1 MKNENIRC
9 SRHSAPE
16 GVTTNVYNFL
26 LMPDIITIENFS
38 KNYGKVR
45 AVENLSLTI
54 QRGELF
60 GLIGPDGAGKTTTMR
75 TLCTL
80 LPLEDGQMRLA
91 NFDVRRDVASIR
103 AILGYMPQR
112 FSLYPDLS
120 VEQNL
125 MFFADLFGVPAP
137 EKKKRLPQLYH
148 FSKLEPFKNRL
159 AKQLSGGM
167 KQKLALSCTL
177 IHTPTI
183 LILDEP
189 TTGVDPVSR
198 REFWQILQQLRDDG
212 VTILVSTPYMDEAL
226 LCNRVAFM
234 HKGKLLALDDPRL
247 ITKHFSHILYEV
259 ATPAPQLLVPY
270 FKKAV
275 QSQSVQIFGDRLH
288 VSFAAPLAQ
297 EMIARLIK
305 SAPEPISDMRRVEP
319 GIEDTFMELMRKS

>member
-1 MKNENIRC
+1 VSE
-9 SRHSAPE
+9 
-16 GVTTNVYNFL
+16 
-26 LMPDIITIENFS
+26 IITIENFS
-38 KNYGKVR
+38 KSYGKIQ
-45 AVENLSLTI
+45 AVDKLSLAITS
-54 QRGELF
+54 GELF

-80 LPLEDGQMRLA
+80 LPLEEGQMRIA
-91 NFDVRRDVASIR
+91 NFDVGRDIASIR
-103 AILGYMPQR
+103 GILGYMPQR

-125 MFFADLFGVPAP
+125 LFFADLFGVPKS
-137 EKKKRLPQLYH
+137 EKIKRLPQLYH

-177 IHTPTI
+177 IHTPQV

-198 REFWQILQQLRDDG
+198 REFWQILQQLRNDG

-234 HKGKLLALDDPRL
+234 HKGKLLALDDPRRM
-247 ITKHFSHILYEV
+247 TKHFPYALYEV
-259 ATPAPQLLVPY
+259 LTPNPQLLVPY
-270 FKKAV
+270 FRNEKPCK
-275 QSQSVQIFGDRLH
+275 SVQVFGDRLH
-288 VSFAAPLAQ
+288 VSFEAPLAGT
-297 EMIARLIK
+297 MINSLVQ
-305 SAPEPISDMRRVEP
+305 SAPHTIVDMRQIEP
-319 GIEDTFMELMRKS
+319 GIEDTFMVLMRNEVSPNQ

>member
-1 MKNENIRC
+1 VAE
-9 SRHSAPE
+9 
-16 GVTTNVYNFL
+16 
-26 LMPDIITIENFS
+26 IITIENFGKS
-38 KNYGKVR
+38 YGKIR
-45 AVENLSLTI
+45 AVDGLTLTI
-54 QRGELF
+54 NSGELF

-80 LPLEDGQMRLA
+80 LPLEEGQMRLA
-91 NFDVRRDVASIR
+91 GFEVRRDVASIR
-103 AILGYMPQR
+103 SILGYMPQR

-125 MFFADLFGVPAP
+125 LFFADLFGVPSE

-177 IHTPTI
+177 IHTPQI

-198 REFWQILQQLRDDG
+198 REFWQILQQLRHEG

-234 HKGKLLALDDPRL
+234 HKGKLLALDDPRF
-247 ITKHFSHILYEV
+247 IIKHFPYTLYEV
-259 ATPAPQLLVPY
+259 VTPNPQLLVPY
-270 FKKAV
+270 FKTEISCK
-275 QSQSVQIFGDRLH
+275 SVQVFGDRLH
-288 VSFAAPLAQ
+288 VSFEAPLAAAT
-297 EMIARLIK
+297 INRLVQN
-305 SAPEPISDMRRVEP
+305 APHTVVDMRQIEP
-319 GIEDTFMELMRKS
+319 GIEDTFMALMKNEVSSQH

>member
-1 MKNENIRC
+1 
-9 SRHSAPE
+9 
-16 GVTTNVYNFL
+16 VTE
-26 LMPDIITIENFS
+26 IITIENFGKS
-38 KNYGKVR
+38 YGKIR
-45 AVENLSLTI
+45 AVDGMALAITS
-54 QRGELF
+54 GELF

-80 LPLEDGQMRLA
+80 LPLEEGQMRLA

-103 AILGYMPQR
+103 SILGYMPQR

-125 MFFADLFGVPAP
+125 LFFADLFGVPKS
-137 EKKKRLPQLYH
+137 EKIKRLPQLYH
-148 FSKLEPFKNRL
+148 FSKLEPFKKRL

-177 IHTPTI
+177 IHTPKI

-198 REFWQILQQLRDDG
+198 REFWQILQQLHHEG

-234 HKGKLLALDDPRL
+234 HKGRLLALDDPRF
-247 ITKHFSHILYEV
+247 ITKHFPYSLYEV
-259 ATPAPQLLVPY
+259 VTPNPQLLVPY
-270 FKKAV
+270 FKRERSCK
-275 QSQSVQIFGDRLH
+275 SVQVFGDRLH
-288 VSFAAPLAQ
+288 VSFEAPLAAATINSMAQ
-297 EMIARLIK
+297 GAPHPVIEMRQI
-305 SAPEPISDMRRVEP
+305 EP
-319 GIEDTFMELMRKS
+319 GIEDTFMVLMRNEVSPNQ